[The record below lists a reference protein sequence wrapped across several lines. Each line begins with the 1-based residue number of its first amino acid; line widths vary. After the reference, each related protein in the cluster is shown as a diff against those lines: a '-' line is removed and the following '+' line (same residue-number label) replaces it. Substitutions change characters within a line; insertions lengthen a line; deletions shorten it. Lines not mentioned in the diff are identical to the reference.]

1 MSPRNWRVATRLNA
15 ILLIPVLVGLV
26 MGGFQVKSS
35 IDTWTEAQDAENTA
49 RLVRASLTYA
59 NALYNERDVS
69 AVPLLSGKGEDDP
82 DVSKAREATDKA
94 ADAFDEA
101 AQNVPD
107 KPGLQRRLQLI
118 REPVDDRVEQ
128 RVQRRQIIVDQRL
141 VPAGMKFNRPDR
153 LGREIADRDKTIR
166 GQDEADWVALRMSIR
181 HPMQGAQRHV
191 EGTIFLIE
199 PARWFDL
206 RHVLAG
212 RDLHA
217 DALLDE
223 LVLLAG
229 RLLHVDPGRIVGD
242 ALSLGRIDDTPVA
255 FWSVGP
261 QHAAVDRSNGS
272 ALQAG
277 SLC

>member
-1 MSPRNWRVATRLNA
+1 MATRLNA

-118 REPVDDRVEQ
+118 REAEPKLSSLRAAAYTSKLKGVETEE
-128 RVQRRQIIVDQRL
+128 
-141 VPAGMKFNRPDR
+141 GY
-153 LGREIADRDKTIR
+153 
-166 GQDEADWVALRMSIR
+166 VAVA
-181 HPMQGAQRHV
+181 HP
-191 EGTIFLIE
+191 
-199 PARWFDL
+199 
-206 RHVLAG
+206 
-212 RDLHA
+212 
-217 DALLDE
+217 
-223 LVLLAG
+223 
-229 RLLHVDPGRIVGD
+229 
-242 ALSLGRIDDTPVA
+242 
-255 FWSVGP
+255 
-261 QHAAVDRSNGS
+261 
-272 ALQAG
+272 
-277 SLC
+277 